1 MEKVK
6 VAVVGCGMISPV
18 YLRNMKE
25 LFSILDVVAV
35 SNRTRAKAEE
45 AAKKKAAEEKAEE
58 EPVDH
63 TIYYVTDPQQQSQ
76 YIRMFRNNK
85 MQAFIL
91 DHTIDQPFIQQ
102 LEAKNEGLHFARIDA
117 TTGSVLRSRI
127 SEIRRPLPC

>member
-45 AAKKKAAEEKAEE
+45 AAKKFGIPKVLTLDEVAANMKPRVVATSVNNLVEEYFST
-58 EPVDH
+58 H
-63 TIYYVTDPQQQSQ
+63 S
-76 YIRMFRNNK
+76 N
-85 MQAFIL
+85 L
-91 DHTIDQPFIQQ
+91 DSHV
-102 LEAKNEGLHFARIDA
+102 EGRI
-117 TTGSVLRSRI
+117 TVLD
-127 SEIRRPLPC
+127 